1 MGEETRT
8 IVRFWREMVIFVRNK
23 RYQMKKCMIAVLAAV
38 VTAVA
43 AKAQEEPKT
52 GWVFTPFPDVSYN
65 SDIGLNLGA
74 FCDFFYYGDG
84 SDYPNFQHHIAVSGA
99 WATKGSWYLHGLFDS
114 KTLIRGARVTG
125 SLTYRDASMNN
136 FYGFN
141 GLHSPYFS
149 EMDLNQDTREAYYT
163 DHRQVLRAVATVQ
176 KPIRGKLNWMAG
188 ALLRSVR
195 ISDFDLKNYDNQ
207 VTLYRDYRAVDL
219 IHPDEALGGTS
230 LEGRVGLTYD
240 SRDVEWVPNKGM
252 YWEAYVNGVADLSHK
267 KYHYAQVVAHFRHFV
282 PLIFGRLTFAYHLGM
297 QHQFAGVMP
306 WYNLNEISNLIYQY
320 EEYEGLGSRYTVR
333 GYKYNRMMA
342 AGYAWGN
349 FELRAKVLQ
358 FNLFRQHFDL
368 VVNPFFDAAAITR
381 QFRPEDHRRLGL
393 LADGS
398 QLWQDATEKVHCSAG
413 VGGKIHMNT
422 NFILSLEVGK
432 GFNPQLAD
440 LTVSMATT
448 YLF

>member
-8 IVRFWREMVIFVRNK
+8 FVRFWREMVIFVRNK
-23 RYQMKKCMIAVLAAV
+23 RYQMKKCMIAVLAAM

-43 AKAQEEPKT
+43 AKAQDEPKT

-74 FCDFFYYGDG
+74 FCDFFYYGNG
-84 SDYPNFQHHIAVSGA
+84 TDYPNFQHHIAVSGA

-125 SLTYRDASMNN
+125 SLTYRNASMNN

-141 GLHSPYFS
+141 GLHSPYFP
-149 EMDLNQDTREAYYT
+149 EMDQNQDTREAYYT

-188 ALLRSVR
+188 ALLRSVP

-267 KYHYAQVVAHFRHFV
+267 KYHYAQFVGHFRHFV
-282 PLIFGRLTFAYHLGM
+282 PLIFGRLTFAYHLGL
-297 QHQFAGVMP
+297 QHQFAGEMP

-358 FNLFRQHFDL
+358 FNLFKQHFDL

-381 QFRPEDHRRLGL
+381 QFRPEDHRRFGL

>member
-1 MGEETRT
+1 
-8 IVRFWREMVIFVRNK
+8 MVIFVRNK
-23 RYQMKKCMIAVLAAV
+23 RHGMKKFLTAVVAAGMTALAAG
-38 VTAVA
+38 
-43 AKAQEEPKT
+43 AQEEPKT

-84 SDYPNFQHHIAVSGA
+84 TDYPNFQHHIAVSGA

-114 KTLIRGARVTG
+114 KTLVKGARVTG

-141 GLHSPYFS
+141 GLHSPYFA
-149 EMDLNQDTREAYYT
+149 EMDLNADTREAYYT
-163 DHRQVLRAVATVQ
+163 DHRQVLRAVATFQ
-176 KPIRGKLNWMAG
+176 KPIRGKLSWMAG
-188 ALLRSVR
+188 ALVRNVR
-195 ISDFDLKNYDNQ
+195 ISDFNLKNYDNGE
-207 VTLYRDYRAVDL
+207 TLYRYYQAVRL
-219 IHPDEALGGTS
+219 IRPEEARGGTS
-230 LEGRVGLTYD
+230 LEGRLGLTYD

-267 KYHYAQVVAHFRHFV
+267 QYHYAQFVGQFRHYV
-282 PLIFGRLTFAYHLGM
+282 PLIFGRLTFAYHLGL
-297 QHQFAGVMP
+297 QHQFAGEMP

-333 GYKYNRMMA
+333 GYKYNRLMA

-358 FNLFRQHFDL
+358 FNLFKQHFDV
-368 VVNPFFDAAAITR
+368 VVNPFFDMAAITR
-381 QFRPEDHRRLGL
+381 QFRPEDHRRYGL
-393 LADGS
+393 LADGN
-398 QLWQDATEKVHCSAG
+398 QLWQDATERIHCSAG
-413 VGGKIHMNT
+413 VGGKVHMNT

-432 GFNPQLAD
+432 GFNPQLSD

>member
-1 MGEETRT
+1 
-8 IVRFWREMVIFVRNK
+8 
-23 RYQMKKCMIAVLAAV
+23 MKKYMIVSLAAAL
-38 VTAVA
+38 TALA
-43 AKAQEEPKT
+43 AAAQEEPKT

-84 SDYPNFQHHIAVSGA
+84 TDYPNFQHHIAVSGA

-114 KTLIRGARVTG
+114 KTLVRGARVTG

-141 GLHSPYFS
+141 GLHSPYFP
-149 EMDLNQDTREAYYT
+149 ELDLNADTRKAFYT
-163 DHRQVLRAVATVQ
+163 DHRRVLRAVATLQ

-188 ALLRSVR
+188 ALLRNVR
-195 ISDFDLKNYDNQ
+195 ISDFNLKNYDDGE
-207 VTLYRDYRAVDL
+207 TLYRDYRRSGL
-219 IHPDEALGGTS
+219 IRPDEALGGTS

-240 SRDVEWVPNKGM
+240 SRDVEWVPNKGI
-252 YWEAYVNGVADLSHK
+252 YGELYVNGVADLSHK
-267 KYHYAQVVAHFRHFV
+267 KYHYAQLVAHFRHFV
-282 PLIFGRLTFAYHLGM
+282 PIVFGRLTFAYHLGL
-297 QHQFAGVMP
+297 QHQFAGEMP

-333 GYKYNRMMA
+333 GYRYDRLMA

-358 FNLFRQHFDL
+358 FNLFRQHFDF
-368 VVNPFFDAAAITR
+368 VVNPFFDVATITR
-381 QFRPEDHRRLGL
+381 GYRADEQRGVGSPTDGRP
-393 LADGS
+393 
-398 QLWQDATEKVHCSAG
+398 LWQDAAERIHCSAG
-413 VGGKIHMNT
+413 AGGKIHMNT

-432 GFNPQLAD
+432 GFHPQLAD
-440 LTVSMATT
+440 LTVSMSTT

>member
-1 MGEETRT
+1 
-8 IVRFWREMVIFVRNK
+8 
-23 RYQMKKCMIAVLAAV
+23 MKKLLI
-38 VTAVA
+38 TAMTVILTA
-43 AKAQEEPKT
+43 LQTVAQEEPKT

-84 SDYPNFQHHIAVSGA
+84 TDYPNFQHHIAVSGA

-207 VTLYRDYRAVDL
+207 ITLYRDYRAVNL

-252 YWEAYVNGVADLSHK
+252 YWEAYVNGVADLLAYVMLYEPTILGTWPTDALYFSNSS
-267 KYHYAQVVAHFRHFV
+267 KYALYVANYGGAAFQKHTHFPSLVGAAWQMTAGIGSEEYFWETAAGAIGSATLGFLVAGGTGHQSAGLDHACGLGARFAAEV
-282 PLIFGRLTFAYHLGM
+282 GRAVGKARLTRVQANDLVNKILPKYQPLIDNRTLHTKGGDFRTVYDLEKVQPKPEYLAI
-297 QHQFAGVMP
+297 
-306 WYNLNEISNLIYQY
+306 YNK
-320 EEYEGLGSRYTVR
+320 V
-333 GYKYNRMMA
+333 KA
-342 AGYAWGN
+342 
-349 FELRAKVLQ
+349 ELR
-358 FNLFRQHFDL
+358 
-368 VVNPFFDAAAITR
+368 
-381 QFRPEDHRRLGL
+381 EMGL
-393 LADGS
+393 PI
-398 QLWQDATEKVHCSAG
+398 K
-413 VGGKIHMNT
+413 
-422 NFILSLEVGK
+422 
-432 GFNPQLAD
+432 
-440 LTVSMATT
+440 
-448 YLF
+448 

>member
-8 IVRFWREMVIFVRNK
+8 FVRFWREMVIFVRNK
-23 RYQMKKCMIAVLAAV
+23 RYQMKKCMIAVLAAM

-43 AKAQEEPKT
+43 AKAQDEPKT

-84 SDYPNFQHHIAVSGA
+84 TDYPNFQHHIAVSGA

-125 SLTYRDASMNN
+125 SLTYRNASMNN

-141 GLHSPYFS
+141 GLHTPYFP
-149 EMDLNQDTREAYYT
+149 EIDLNQDTREAYYT

-267 KYHYAQVVAHFRHFV
+267 KYHYAQFVGHFRHFV
-282 PLIFGRLTFAYHLGM
+282 PLIFGRLTFAYHLGL
-297 QHQFAGVMP
+297 QHQFAGEMP

-358 FNLFRQHFDL
+358 FNLFKQHFDL
-368 VVNPFFDAAAITR
+368 VLNPFFDVATITR

-413 VGGKIHMNT
+413 VGGKIHMKT

>member
-1 MGEETRT
+1 MRRT
-8 IVRFWREMVIFVRNK
+8 VLTA
-23 RYQMKKCMIAVLAAV
+23 IAAFLTF
-38 VTAVA
+38 TAV
-43 AKAQEEPKT
+43 AQEEPKT

-65 SDIGLNLGA
+65 SDIGLNLGG

-84 SDYPNFQHHIAVSGA
+84 TDYPNFQHHIAVCGA

-114 KTLIRGARVTG
+114 KTLVRGARVTG

-141 GLHSPYFS
+141 GLHSPYFQ
-149 EMDLNQDTREAYYT
+149 EMDLNAETREAYYT
-163 DHRQVLRAVATVQ
+163 DHRRVLRAVATIQ
-176 KPIRGKLNWMAG
+176 KPIHGKLNWMAG
-188 ALLRSVR
+188 TLLRSIYV
-195 ISDFDLKNYDNQ
+195 SDFDLKNYDNGE
-207 VTLYRDYRAVDL
+207 TLYRDYRRIGL
-219 IHPDEALGGTS
+219 IRADEALGGTS

-240 SRDVEWVPNKGM
+240 SRDIEWVPNRGV
-252 YWEAYVNGVADLSHK
+252 YGELYVNGVADLSHK
-267 KYHYAQVVAHFRHFV
+267 KYHYAQLVGHFRHFV
-282 PLIFGRLTFAYHLGM
+282 PLIFGRLTFAYHLGL
-297 QHQFAGVMP
+297 QHQFAGEMP

-333 GYKYNRMMA
+333 GYKYNRLMA

-358 FNLFRQHFDL
+358 FNLFNQHFDL

-381 QFRPEDHRRLGL
+381 EFRIEEHGRLKSLMDDSQF
-393 LADGS
+393 
-398 QLWQDATEKVHCSAG
+398 WQDAAERIHCSAG
-413 VGGKIHMNT
+413 IGGKIHMNT